1 MICSVR
7 RSQPVA
13 DRARVSVKGDI
24 DMHDPRILRLEVR
37 LPSSPEGS
45 QHRSRPCRDLCG
57 CGSGGR
63 RQRPES
69 GAGAGCR
76 RRYQR
81 ARRSGGRI
89 GLRRDE
95 RKRPGHAGRGDREGI
110 RQTDDLVSNAGG
122 GDPKPFDMP
131 MDDFHHAFDLNVFS
145 LFRLTQLAAPVM
157 AIRTACGWP
166 LYQAFEFAFPT
177 IVGFLT
183 VIRC

>member
-45 QHRSRPCRDLCG
+45 RHRSRPCRDLCG

-76 RRYQR
+76 RRCQR

-95 RKRPGHAGRGDREGI
+95 RKRPGHAGR
-110 RQTDDLVSNAGG
+110 

-183 VIRC
+183 VSRF